1 MSEKHD
7 NKSTSLQNYDPL
19 QYYTVQEELLRKQA
33 YQEFQ
38 EVIPNLYIGSQISSL
53 NLNRLVEANIKAV
66 YRVNGITQNLMNY
79 EKHGIDLKVLD
90 LDDMPDFPIEKHFE
104 EANAFIDQYVSNQKS
119 ILVICTAGV
128 SRSAAL
134 VISYLIKHK
143 RMPYKIAFN
152 TVKRARVFI

>member
-1 MSEKHD
+1 
-7 NKSTSLQNYDPL
+7 
-19 QYYTVQEELLRKQA
+19 
-33 YQEFQ
+33 
-38 EVIPNLYIGSQISSL
+38 
-53 NLNRLVEANIKAV
+53 
-66 YRVNGITQNLMNY
+66 VNGITQNLMNY

-104 EANAFIDQYVSNQKS
+104 EANAYIDHYVSNQKS

-152 TVKRARVFI
+152 TVKRARVFIQPNVGFERALKKYAETYSCELCDMERKTPWFDQYA